1 MCKNHLFFHPCHC
14 CLWFFLTWCDELK
27 TLLSTSSFSHTCVF
41 PRAYGS
47 KRILRCKYFIH
58 ALSLQIKRVLREDHE
73 TYADLH
79 HSTLIGQDRFQVLFF
94 TIYLNDYADNISVV
108 SLCGGSS
115 MVCSC
120 VDWIKKNP
128 VWAWIF
134 LFLFFWIQRI
144 CCLSQGMKLMLVS
157 DCYVGFEK
165 KHSVEELVE
174 SQQTEAGN
182 WRRIL
187 SIQHIREF
195 PTNICGSALYTAS
208 LQSQLEEFIQSSGV
222 YKSCCQC

>member
-79 HSTLIGQDRFQVLFF
+79 HSTLTGQDRFQVLFF

-115 MVCSC
+115 MVCPC
-120 VDWIKKNP
+120 VDWIKKPCMSLNILIL
-128 VWAWIF
+128 IF
-134 LFLFFWIQRI
+134 LN
-144 CCLSQGMKLMLVS
+144 SPDMLPFS
-157 DCYVGFEK
+157 GDEIDVGFRLLRWFWEK
-165 KHSVEELVE
+165 TFS
-174 SQQTEAGN
+174 
-182 WRRIL
+182 WRTCRI
-187 SIQHIREF
+187 S
-195 PTNICGSALYTAS
+195 TNRSW
-208 LQSQLEEFIQSSGV
+208 
-222 YKSCCQC
+222 